1 MDPIILKSA
10 QLSERNKYRIM
21 VLYSFSI
28 ALAGLFFNDPLEIA
42 AGLWNILTSP
52 SILLSD
58 YFIIGNIGAALFN
71 SSMLMLISIFIASK
85 SKSLM
90 NGPIIAAVFTIGGF
104 AFFGKNLYNTASI
117 VLGVY
122 LHSRLNRDHFGKY
135 IIIAYFGTALAPLV
149 SQVSFGFGLSPSIGV
164 IAGNLFGVGIGLLL
178 PPLASSFVRFHQGF
192 NLYNV
197 GFTAGITGMLFM
209 SVFRTLGYENQGP
222 SGTYQEFNLIL
233 LLFFAVMFL
242 SMILI
247 KFRASDKP
255 LSYYKNILSH
265 PGRLVTDFV
274 SLNGFGFTLFNMGIL
289 GILSL
294 LYVYLVGGVL
304 NGPIIGGI
312 FTVVGFGAFGKH
324 PKNSIPLVAGVFLTA
339 LLFGNG
345 PGTTGAILTALFAT
359 ALAPIAGQYGPIAGI
374 LAGFIHMSIVSNT
387 AYLHGGMNLYNNGF
401 TAGFVAAILVPVIE
415 AYRKENDNEG

>member
-10 QLSERNKYRIM
+10 QLSERAKYRIIS
-21 VLYSFSI
+21 LYSFSV
-28 ALAGLFFNDPLEIA
+28 AFAGLFFNPPEEIA
-42 AGLWNILTSP
+42 SGLWSIMTSP

-58 YFIIGNIGAALFN
+58 YFIIGNIGASLLN
-71 SSMLMLISIFIASK
+71 SGLLMLLAIFVASR

-104 AFFGKNLYNTASI
+104 ALFGKNLYNTLSI

-122 LHSRLNRDHFGKY
+122 LHSRMNKDHFGKY

-149 SQVSFGFGLSPSIGV
+149 SQVSFGFGLPPLIGV
-164 IAGNLFGVGIGLLL
+164 LAGNLFGIGIGLLL

-209 SVFRTLGYENQGP
+209 SIFRTLGYDNKGP
-222 SGTYQEFNLIL
+222 SGTYQEFNPFL
-233 LLFFAVMFL
+233 LGFFSLMFI
-242 SMILI
+242 SMIFI
-247 KFRASDKP
+247 KYRASDKP
-255 LSYYKNILSH
+255 IGYYKNIMSH

-289 GILSL
+289 GLVGII
-294 LYVYLVGGVL
+294 YVYAVGGVL
-304 NGPIIGGI
+304 NGPVIGGI
-312 FTVVGFGAFGKH
+312 FTLVGFGAFGKH
-324 PKNSIPLVAGVFLTA
+324 PRNSIPVMAGVFLTA
-339 LLFGNG
+339 LVFGDG
-345 PGTTGAILTALFAT
+345 PGSTGAILTALFST
-359 ALAPIAGQYGPIAGI
+359 ALAPIAGQYGPIAG
-374 LAGFIHMSIVSNT
+374 LVAGFIHMSIVSNT

-415 AYRKENDNEG
+415 AYRKENENER